1 MNLLS
6 TQQAA
11 EKLGVSERRVR
22 SLITEGKLVAH
33 RLGRDYAIEENV
45 LSNVLVYGKRGR
57 PKKPDEETPAAVVV
71 TKPVRLKP
79 VPTPALIPET
89 KTAGKQ
95 ATPKARAETKKTAAG
110 QGALAATKRKTK
122 VAAVT
127 AAPKPKR
134 AGKKGAQQ

>member
-57 PKKPDEETPAAVVV
+57 PKKPDEGETAAPAATV
-71 TKPVRLKP
+71 TVKPAQPKK
-79 VPTPALIPET
+79 A
-89 KTAGKQ
+89 AGKG
-95 ATPKARAETKKTAAG
+95 T
-110 QGALAATKRKTK
+110 AATKPTQ
-122 VAAVT
+122 
-127 AAPKPKR
+127 KR
-134 AGKKGAQQ
+134 AAKKSVTKKGTSQ

>member
-45 LSNVLVYGKRGR
+45 LSNVLVYGTRGR
-57 PKKPDEETPAAVVV
+57 PKKPDEGETAAQAASV
-71 TKPVRLKP
+71 TAQATSARPK
-79 VPTPALIPET
+79 
-89 KTAGKQ
+89 KTVAGKGT
-95 ATPKARAETKKTAAG
+95 AAAETKPAAKKRSAKAKTS
-110 QGALAATKRKTK
+110 R
-122 VAAVT
+122 
-127 AAPKPKR
+127 
-134 AGKKGAQQ
+134 